1 MSTQQHPFEHSLVAD
16 RVEPPAGSTF
26 GQPGD
31 ADLATINSRVALA
44 TQRAEDLFVWGF
56 TISNNRVDS
65 HSTWMDPGSLRN
77 YESQANTDRGI
88 PYLRNHNTYSD
99 EMGRVFR
106 GELRDVGDY
115 TPPRVPTDG
124 LPTARDTFR
133 EHGRELQLVEW
144 AFTRRDI
151 AADMVARLESGIS
164 ASNSIG
170 FSVYTP
176 ASPGS
181 RLECDICLLDLF
193 ARVDGNWACPH
204 MPGIAYEV
212 KRDEKA
218 FNVIATACVV
228 NATQRE
234 ASGVYLGSTPGT
246 FTLAERGASLHREGK
261 LSERDARLFEEMHRL
276 TRGQVTGHAITTF
289 DLGSTKNQNSPP
301 AEGRGAGPA
310 SEPPAPIV
318 PQEHTMNELAT
329 QVRALLGSDQDR
341 VAAYEL
347 AGGDTNPLAALA
359 RVHADEVQAAR
370 AAQAEADARADAIVR
385 QVSTRLQAA
394 DGEPLATTL
403 DRVMTMADLGRG
415 AHGRL
420 VDEMLRQMTRAGIKL
435 DEAATTAQ
443 REIAGR
449 LTPAEVER
457 QTEMFKATADGAIT
471 PGRVSDPVVDGRTP
485 APANRPDP
493 ASVR

>member
-1 MSTQQHPFEHSLVAD
+1 
-16 RVEPPAGSTF
+16 
-26 GQPGD
+26 
-31 ADLATINSRVALA
+31 
-44 TQRAEDLFVWGF
+44 
-56 TISNNRVDS
+56 
-65 HSTWMDPGSLRN
+65 
-77 YESQANTDRGI
+77 
-88 PYLRNHNTYSD
+88 
-99 EMGRVFR
+99 
-106 GELRDVGDY
+106 
-115 TPPRVPTDG
+115 
-124 LPTARDTFR
+124 
-133 EHGRELQLVEW
+133 
-144 AFTRRDI
+144 
-151 AADMVARLESGIS
+151 
-164 ASNSIG
+164 
-170 FSVYTP
+170 
-176 ASPGS
+176 
-181 RLECDICLLDLF
+181 
-193 ARVDGNWACPH
+193 
-204 MPGIAYEV
+204 
-212 KRDEKA
+212 
-218 FNVIATACVV
+218 
-228 NATQRE
+228 
-234 ASGVYLGSTPGT
+234 
-246 FTLAERGASLHREGK
+246 
-261 LSERDARLFEEMHRL
+261 
-276 TRGQVTGHAITTF
+276 
-289 DLGSTKNQNSPP
+289 
-301 AEGRGAGPA
+301 
-310 SEPPAPIV
+310 
-318 PQEHTMNELAT
+318 MNELAT